1 MNKLIVIKTNP
12 LVNAKVRLSPLYL
25 SDRASE
31 IVLSKSLTGLF
42 VIDWTA
48 LEFTFTV
55 IQRDLSCT
63 IFPLTITMVLDF
75 EALTNILS
83 QNKTRE
89 AHWRSSWVLL
99 WDHECFYNWWRILI
113 RQWRINVRHV
123 NLENNAHPCRKLNH
137 G

>member
-1 MNKLIVIKTNP
+1 MKLIVIKTNP

-42 VIDWTA
+42 VIDRTA

-55 IQRDLSCT
+55 IQRDLSRT

-89 AHWRSSWVLL
+89 AH
-99 WDHECFYNWWRILI
+99 
-113 RQWRINVRHV
+113 
-123 NLENNAHPCRKLNH
+123 
-137 G
+137 